1 MGPARDFRHL
11 IYATAFI
18 GTTDTER
25 LGVLVTIIN
34 NGDKQQQT
42 LVCSQASYP
51 CIILQCVVGRQQ
63 ELQST
68 LKVLEGL
75 DILKAFHTLLSTR
88 HMKTLLNKELWRIQ
102 SAQSVARAIV

>member
-1 MGPARDFRHL
+1 M
-11 IYATAFI
+11 
-18 GTTDTER
+18 
-25 LGVLVTIIN
+25 
-34 NGDKQQQT
+34 
-42 LVCSQASYP
+42 
-51 CIILQCVVGRQQ
+51 VGRQQ